1 MNALSLITSCLSLG
15 STDPHP
21 NVTPSVLFGLGWLYL
36 ILFAMNAVWTHRS
49 FKNGR
54 HFRLPDFLGGMDM
67 PNAVVWGIYS
77 TALLLVSMSHLA
89 CSSTPESLSWFVMP
103 DIAKAAVDFVVADAR
118 TYFAVTTVGFIAML
132 LLRNWLAKPNV
143 GWVLLNLSLLFLCV
157 SLTDWDFRQIVGK
170 PDNVPIVAMLFIVGY
185 FTWLFFYRA
194 NENDRRAAEGRPPVE
209 AENNEKV
216 LTWPD
221 LVYTEMICM
230 IAVTALLIL
239 WGIALQAPLEEPAS
253 AVKTP
258 NPSKA
263 PWYFLGLQEMLVYYD
278 PWLAG
283 VVFPSVILGG
293 MMAIPYIDF
302 NKLGNGYYTFNQRKF
317 AITTFMFGFL
327 PLWVGMIIL
336 GTFLRGPNWNIF
348 GIYEFWDVHKLE
360 ALNNVNLSEY
370 FWYGLGM
377 PLPMAPP
384 GSQFWTQAPYIL
396 LREAPGFIAIGLYL
410 GVMPLLMAI
419 TVFKKFFVRMGFLRY
434 MVFSNLVLMMA
445 ALPLKMVA
453 RWAVNLKYFI
463 AIPEWFFNV

>member
-1 MNALSLITSCLSLG
+1 MNSLPLITSWLNLG
-15 STDPHP
+15 SVDPHP

-36 ILFAMNAVWTHRS
+36 VLFAMNLVWTCQS
-49 FKNGR
+49 FKRGR
-54 HFRLPDFLGGMDM
+54 HFRLPDLFGGQEA
-67 PNAVVWGIYS
+67 PNAAIWGCYT
-77 TALLLVSMSHLA
+77 TALFLVAIAHFTCWSRPENFLL
-89 CSSTPESLSWFVMP
+89 VMP
-103 DIAKAAVDFVVADAR
+103 DFAKNAIDFIVADAKR
-118 TYFAVTTVGFIAML
+118 YFGVTMIAFIGML
-132 LLRNWLAKPNV
+132 LLRTWLAKPNV
-143 GWVLLNLSLLFLCV
+143 GWVLLNAALLFLTI

-194 NENDRRAAEGRPPVE
+194 NDNDRRRLEGRPLFE
-209 AENNEKV
+209 QEKNEKV

-230 IAVTALLIL
+230 IAVTAILIL

-302 NKLGNGYYTFNQRKF
+302 NKLGNGYYTFNERKF

-370 FWYGLGM
+370 FWYGLGK
-377 PLPMAPP
+377 PLPMAPS
-384 GSQFWTQAPYIL
+384 GSDFWTQAPYIL
-396 LREAPGFIAIGLYL
+396 AREFVGFVAIGVYL
-410 GVMPLLMAI
+410 GVLPMVMAM
-419 TVFKKFFVRMGFLRY
+419 TVFKTFFIRMGFVRY

-445 ALPLKMVA
+445 ALPIKMVL

>member
-1 MNALSLITSCLSLG
+1 MNSLSLITSCLTLG

-21 NVTPSVLFGLGWLYL
+21 NVTPSVLYGLGWLYL
-36 ILFAMNAVWTHRS
+36 ILFAMNAVWTWKSYHRDC
-49 FKNGR
+49 
-54 HFRLPDFLGGMDM
+54 HFRLPEFLGGMGM
-67 PNAVVWGIYS
+67 PNAAVWAMYS
-77 TALLLVSMSHLA
+77 IALLLVSVTHLTCA
-89 CSSTPESLSWFVMP
+89 SVPEALRWFVMP
-103 DIAKAAVDFVVADAR
+103 DFAKSAIDFVVADAR
-118 TYFAVTTVGFIAML
+118 RYFAVTTFGFIGML
-132 LLRNWLAKPNV
+132 LLRNWLAKPSV

-170 PDNVPIVAMLFIVGY
+170 PDNVPIVAMLFIVGF

-194 NENDRRAAEGRPPVE
+194 NENDRRSALGKGPIE

-302 NKLGNGYYTFNQRKF
+302 NKLGNGYYTFNERKF

-336 GTFLRGPNWNIF
+336 GTFLRGPNWNVF

-370 FWYGLGM
+370 FWYGIGQ
-377 PLPMAPP
+377 PLPMAPA
-384 GSQFWTQAPYIL
+384 GADFWTQAPYIL
-396 LREAPGFIAIGLYL
+396 LRELVGFVAIGVYL
-410 GVMPLLMAI
+410 GVLPMVMAM
-419 TVFKKFFVRMGFLRY
+419 TVFKKFFLRMGFLRF

-445 ALPLKMVA
+445 ALPLKMVL